1 MKPGS
6 IPLALIYRIQYKV
19 MNSISSKVYKP
30 PEVGTTTFFLTD
42 FSKANVVIPVSIK
55 WEDVTLPDSWTVT
68 KAVTLA
74 PRPTPEIQEINQH
87 PAGEVT
93 ITFVWSTMNRYT
105 IDKPTLH
112 KEFYYEEEDGFLGI
126 LRVTHRS
133 KIIDLFYTFLENVQT
148 HVCFFDWFNVYLFRN
163 KISPPWITTIT
174 EDLSVNMLTVWHR
187 KDGKLVKSDLPP
199 NSSYFI
205 PNLEDKY
212 MASPFKYSDETI
224 GAQDIKALMEQ
235 NNYTNKYLQVLGEN
249 LVSKASTSG
258 TKESEAQSVTKP
270 LFKPANL
277 TSQTRNKFITI
288 RQNWTRT
295 LEYSNKDNSVIIPET
310 PSTSQVGS
318 IKTGPITRTTAPDLL
333 LEEKNDQSF
342 RSFSATNIY
351 EWNIDGLTE
360 YNILNTLQHMTM
372 VSTAYQTALDS
383 ADEAIVE
390 ILTSG
395 FSGQLKGWWDNYVYE
410 IEKHEILT
418 AFKTDVEG
426 NIITEKGEPILEAV
440 NTLIMA
446 IVKHFIGD
454 PRIWKDQLLFNLKCR
469 TLGDFRWNKAT
480 FLTRV
485 YTRDDSNQPFWKEK
499 FLAELPK
506 SLGDKV
512 REKIR
517 TQFNGDI
524 PYSQLSYGSKISIQ
538 LISATRSVQKQL
550 AKEKSQNRKDLGNF
564 CQQFGLPCS
573 KNSTKTKPR
582 KPRKSSQPQQSKY
595 HKPRTKFSRETRTCF
610 KCGRQGHL
618 AKFCRISSK
627 VRELNLDPTLLDQLN
642 NLFINSSDSDEE
654 DKQSSSKDI
663 QADDDLSSSDE
674 SFESPLINFIHNDE
688 QNLLL
693 DALKSIQDPHERDE
707 YLEKLKNLLHKPKST
722 HSDNRFVNNKFDL
735 TQTLKRLEKSSA
747 KPVTIHDI
755 QTDIYSLKFEVRDL
769 KKKQH
774 NHSDQNTNEDDD
786 LFTALIN
793 QCSIQKFYI
802 DVTILIDDFTL
813 NTVALFDTGADSN
826 CILEGLI
833 PTKYFHKTSE
843 KLRTASGSR
852 LEIRYKLPS
861 TIIKNDRL
869 IRKSKSPWSYAAF
882 YVNKASEIERGA
894 PRLVINYKP
903 LNQALQW
910 IRYPIPNKKDLL
922 ACLHSAKIFS
932 KFDMKSRFWQIQ
944 INPSDRYK
952 TAFTVSLKKSPPS
965 WTDVHTNLVRQ
976 IKLQVKVLPCLY
988 LPNPNLFK
996 IVETDTSD
1004 IGYGGVLKQRM
1015 HNSENCIPFTSKH
1028 WNKAQHNY
1036 STIKK
1041 EVLAFVLCISKFQS
1055 DLLNQKILVK
1065 VDCKYAKEI
1074 LQKDVNNLASKQ
1086 IFARWQAIL
1095 SVFYF
1100 EIEYIKG
1107 TSNNLPDYLTREFLQ
1122 GQK

>member
-1 MKPGS
+1 MTIELS
-6 IPLALIYRIQYKV
+6 LLE
-19 MNSISSKVYKP
+19 SSKDLGLILAENIYYS
-30 PEVGTTTFFLTD
+30 EV
-42 FSKANVVIPVSIK
+42 SK
-55 WEDVTLPDSWTVT
+55 
-68 KAVTLA
+68 
-74 PRPTPEIQEINQH
+74 
-87 PAGEVT
+87 
-93 ITFVWSTMNRYT
+93 Y
-105 IDKPTLH
+105 
-112 KEFYYEEEDGFLGI
+112 
-126 LRVTHRS
+126 
-133 KIIDLFYTFLENVQT
+133 YTFLENVQT
-148 HVCFFDWFNVYLFRN
+148 HVCFFDWFNVYPRRN

-174 EDLSVNMLTVWHR
+174 EDLSVNTITVWHR
-187 KDGKLVKSDLPP
+187 KDGKLVKSDLLP

-212 MASPFKYSDETI
+212 LASPFKYNSDESV

-249 LVSKASTSG
+249 LVSKAFTSR
-258 TKESEAQSVTKP
+258 TKDSEAQFVTKP
-270 LFKPANL
+270 LFKPTSL
-277 TSQTRNKFITI
+277 TSQTRHKFRAIH
-288 RQNWTRT
+288 QNWTKS
-295 LEYSNKDNSVIIPET
+295 LEDSSKDNSIVIPET
-310 PSTSQVGS
+310 PSSDSDDTEPSRKSVLRVNPVINKALIWKQPS
-318 IKTGPITRTTAPDLL
+318 KLYYNRATAPDLL
-333 LEEKNDQSF
+333 LKEKNDQSF

-395 FSGQLKGWWDNYVYE
+395 FSGQLKGWWDNYVSDE
-410 IEKHEILT
+410 EKHEIIT
-418 AFKTDVEG
+418 AVKTDVEG
-426 NIITEKGEPILEAV
+426 NVIIQKGEPIPDAV
-440 NTLIMA
+440 NTLIMV

-454 PRIWKDQLLFNLKCR
+454 PNIWKDRSGELLSNLKCR
-469 TLGDFRWNKAT
+469 TLGDFRWYKDT

-499 FLAELPK
+499 FLAGLPK

-524 PYSQLSYGSKISIQ
+524 PYGQLSYGNLIAYVQKVALKICQDDNI
-538 LISATRSVQKQL
+538 QKQL
-550 AKEKSQNRKDLGNF
+550 AKEKAQNRKDLGNF

-573 KNSTKTKPR
+573 KNPARIKHRKPGKSPQHQVSKPR
-582 KPRKSSQPQQSKY
+582 P
-595 HKPRTKFSRETRTCF
+595 KFSRFRSRKTNINRSPITNSAPQTSNPNNKPRETRTCF

-627 VRELNLDPTLLDQLN
+627 VRELSLDPTTLDQLN
-642 NLFINSSDSDEE
+642 NLLINSSDSDEE
-654 DKQSSSKDI
+654 DKQSTSEDI

-674 SFESPLINFIHNDE
+674 SSESPLINVIHNDE

-693 DALKSIQDPHERDE
+693 DALKSIQDPHEREE
-707 YLEKLKNLLHKPKST
+707 YLLKLKQLLHKPKST

-735 TQTLKRLEKSSA
+735 TQTLKRLEKSAA
-747 KPVTIHDI
+747 KPVTIQDLQTEICFLKSEVHEMIHD
-755 QTDIYSLKFEVRDL
+755 TNEDNLS
-769 KKKQH
+769 
-774 NHSDQNTNEDDD
+774 NHSDQKTNEDED
-786 LFTALIN
+786 LFTAFIN
-793 QCSIQKFYI
+793 QCNIQKLYV
-802 DVTILIDDFTL
+802 DVTILIDDFVL
-813 NTVALFDTGADSN
+813 DTVALFDTGADSN

-852 LEIRYKLPS
+852 LEIRYKLPLA
-861 TIIKNDRL
+861 TIKNDRL
-869 IRKSKSPWSYAAF
+869 IRKSKSPWSCAAF

-910 IRYPIPNKKDLL
+910 IHYPIPNKKDVL
-922 ACLHSAKIFS
+922 ARMHSAKIFS
-932 KFDMKSRFWQIQ
+932 KFDMKSGFWQIQ
-944 INPSDRYK
+944 INPIDRYK
-952 TAFTVSLKKSPPS
+952 TALKKSPPP
-965 WTDVHTNLVRQ
+965 WTDVHTNLVKQ

-996 IVETDTSD
+996 IVETDASD
-1004 IGYGGVLKQRM
+1004 LGYGGILKQRM
-1015 HNSENCIPFTSKH
+1015 HDSEKCIAFTSKH
-1028 WNKAQHNY
+1028 WNKAQQNY
-1036 STIKK
+1036 SIIKK
-1041 EVLAFVLCISKFQS
+1041 EVLAIVLCISKFQS
-1055 DLLNQKILVK
+1055 DLLNQKFLVR
-1065 VDCKYAKEI
+1065 VDCKSAREI
-1074 LQKDVNNLASKQ
+1074 LQKDVKNLASKQ

-1095 SVFYF
+1095 SVFDF

-1107 TSNNLPDYLTREFLQ
+1107 TSNTLPDYLTREFLQ
-1122 GQK
+1122 GKE